1 LRIAFFLRLR
11 STETEKYRHRDS
23 ANVLAVWIAHRVN
36 DGDLAALDQQ
46 GATRSRSLQQVASHQ
61 MMRNEPASLALAL
74 LARFGQMQ
82 KEAGMP

>member
-1 LRIAFFLRLR
+1 LRIAFFLRLQ
-11 STETEKYRHRDS
+11 SIETEKYRHRAS
-23 ANVLAVWIAHRVN
+23 ANVLVVRIAHRVN

-61 MMRNEPASLALAL
+61 LMRSEPASLALAL
-74 LARFGQMQ
+74 LAHFGQMQ